1 MCWNFFLI
9 LSIAKF
15 LRAPILKSIC
25 ERLLLKMFSW
35 NWEKLKFLHKVLFL
49 NLTIKKVFSTSI
61 SKQVS
66 MFVFISWLVSFE
78 VCFYIQQYFFGVVR
92 NKLQTLNIKIKR
104 RSKVQEKNI
113 SCERPLNFDQPKTF
127 SENYE
132 PMRVWLWLVYKFTK
146 NYCRSRFFSKF
157 IFKLKTGILPLLTK
171 YVS

>member
-66 MFVFISWLVSFE
+66 MFVFISWLVSLE

-113 SCERPLNFDQPKTF
+113 SCEHDLNFDQWKTF
-127 SENYE
+127 SKNYE
-132 PMRVWLWLVYKFTK
+132 PMIVWLWLTYKFTE
-146 NYCRSRFFSKF
+146 NYGCLQLFSKL
-157 IFKLKTGILPLLTK
+157 I
-171 YVS
+171 